1 MGRIGWMEILV
12 IVVVIMLLFGTKRLP
27 EMGSSI
33 AKAIREFRKAFKE
46 SDDQDSTNQKSDD
59 GEDELDYKEFFN

>member
-12 IVVVIMLLFGTKRLP
+12 IVVVIMLLFGAKRLP

-33 AKAIREFRKAFKE
+33 GKAIREFRKALKD
-46 SDDQDSTNQKSDD
+46 SDDKETKS
-59 GEDELDYKEFFN
+59 

>member
-27 EMGSSI
+27 EMGAAI
-33 AKAIREFRKAFKE
+33 GKAIREFRKAFKD
-46 SDDQDSTNQKSDD
+46 SDDKESKS
-59 GEDELDYKEFFN
+59 